1 MKHVVLLGLA
11 ALLWHATP
19 ALAQRRPPPLAPMHS
34 DVTAFVGVM
43 VPQARRAVGGAFGGG
58 GSMVRF
64 EIEYSGTV
72 GSATL
77 TRPSAGAISVNVL
90 VQSTPSI
97 HGLQFYGTGGFGL
110 FGETFE
116 GGAGSGE
123 VLAKNFGV
131 GAKIVLAGP
140 LRLRLDY
147 RLFVLGDAPDASPGL
162 VLQQHPQRLSAGLN
176 FTF

>member
-1 MKHVVLLGLA
+1 MKRVVLLGLA

-19 ALAQRRPPPLAPMHS
+19 ALAQRRPPPVPPMHP

-72 GSATL
+72 GRATA
-77 TRPSAGAISVNVL
+77 TRPSAGGISVNVL

-97 HGLQFYGTGGFGL
+97 HGLQYYGTGGFGL

-116 GGAGSGE
+116 RGGSGE
-123 VLAKNFGV
+123 ILAKNFGA
-131 GAKIVLAGP
+131 GAKIKLAGQ